1 MCKKANKKTQIQ
13 LIESAVDTTNL
24 SEIQKLTLK
33 SRLISLLEEYNT
45 RAFLFSFTFNTF
57 RITITVGSLIVPALL
72 SVQHTSTQQNQ
83 LSQEV
88 YWIVWIVSLMV
99 TISNGIMSLLKIDK
113 KYFTLN
119 TTYQHLLSE
128 SWQFIHLTG
137 AYNGAFTPTTAA
149 THQNQYIYFS
159 NKIEKIRMKHVEDEY
174 YKAAEQL
181 NTLQEVIVPPSVR
194 NRLPFQ
200 ENSEHQVN
208 DTTIRRN
215 PQAQGRQLT
224 PLAPIAEESA
234 SDERS

>member
-1 MCKKANKKTQIQ
+1 MRCGTRTKKEI
-13 LIESAVDTTNL
+13 LLLESALETTTL
-24 SEIQKLTLK
+24 TEIQKSTLK
-33 SRLISLLEEYNT
+33 ARLTSLLDEYSS
-45 RAFLFSFTFNTF
+45 RAYFFSVSFNTF
-57 RITITVGSLIVPALL
+57 RITITVGSLMIPALL
-72 SVQHTSTQQNQ
+72 SVQNTTSNQ
-83 LSQEV
+83 LEQKVSQEI
-88 YWIVWIVSLMV
+88 YWIVWVISIMV
-99 TISNGIMSLLKIDK
+99 TISNGILALLKIDK

-137 AYNGAFTPTTAA
+137 AYNGAFTPTTTV
-149 THQNQYIYFS
+149 THQNQYIYFC

-174 YKAAEQL
+174 YKAAEQI

-234 SDERS
+234 NHE